1 MPTASLSLFR
11 FQGLRSRLWALA
23 QMAAARLALRHAP
36 HLMFWKLCG
45 SGTGEGFTPRPNW
58 GVWAILAVWPDED
71 AARAGVAASPVWQRW
86 RARAAES
93 ATVYLSPLSSR
104 GSWSGRNPFV
114 PEVHPADPEGP
125 LAVLTRA
132 SVKPGRA
139 LRFWGR
145 VPDISAVIGADPNV
159 LFKIG
164 IGEVPLLHQI
174 TFSIWPD
181 AASMAHFA
189 RGDGPHARAIRAVRE
204 EGWFTDELYARFRVL
219 GVEGLWQGAPLLSRP
234 RAMPDAARA
243 ASLALAAK
251 VAPPPSPSPTRGEG
265 SAPEPDLAAAGTP
278 AGSPRPPSPSWGGE
292 GGGGHPARPHHPTP
306 AE

>member
-11 FQGLRSRLWALA
+11 FQGPAARLWVLG
-23 QMAAARLALRHAP
+23 QMALARLALRRAP

-58 GVWAILAVWPDED
+58 GVWAILAVWPDV
-71 AARAGVAASPVWQRW
+71 ALARTGVAETPVWRRW
-86 RARAAES
+86 RSWARES
-93 ATVYLSPLSSR
+93 CTVYLSPLSAR
-104 GSWSGRNPFV
+104 GSWAGVNPFV
-114 PEVHPADPEGP
+114 PEPHPADPAGP

-139 LRFWGR
+139 LRFWSR
-145 VPDISAVIGADPNV
+145 VPDISAVIGQDPNV

-164 IGEVPLLHQI
+164 IGEVPLLHQV

-181 AASMAHFA
+181 AASMMHFA
-189 RGDGPHARAIRAVRE
+189 RGDGPHGKAIQAVRA

-219 GVEGLWQGAPLLSRP
+219 GVEGQWQGAPLLVPKAQATRQAEAADRP
-234 RAMPDAARA
+234 TFGP
-243 ASLALAAK
+243 
-251 VAPPPSPSPTRGEG
+251 VPGP
-265 SAPEPDLAAAGTP
+265 
-278 AGSPRPPSPSWGGE
+278 
-292 GGGGHPARPHHPTP
+292 HPTP